1 MIHRIS
7 QKIETLSSNN
17 HKLVT
22 KTFQR
27 GLKTIET
34 KSAYI
39 DNKLYYRDW
48 AISSYKNKKVIKQTY
63 NNAGQPIKESK
74 STIDY
79 KA

>member
-1 MIHRIS
+1 MIHKVA
-7 QKIETLSSNN
+7 QKTETISSNN
-17 HKLVT
+17 HKLVS
-22 KTFQR
+22 KVFQR

-48 AISSYKNKKVIKQTY
+48 TISSYKNKKVIRQTY
-63 NNAGQPIKESK
+63 IAGQPVKESK
-74 STIDY
+74 FIIDY

>member
-1 MIHRIS
+1 MIHKVA
-7 QKIETLSSNN
+7 QKIETISSNN
-17 HKLVT
+17 HKLVS
-22 KTFQR
+22 KVFQR

-48 AISSYKNKKVIKQTY
+48 TISSYKNKKVIRQTY
-63 NNAGQPIKESK
+63 IAGQPVKESK
-74 STIDY
+74 FIIDY